1 MIMERENYSFTDNR
15 SMNQFELKMEDG
27 EIAFLEYYID
37 GKKIF
42 LNHTEVPVPLRGKGL
57 AAILVENSL
66 EYCRKNNLIVVP
78 ACSYVAHFIDNNP
91 EWHDVLSEGY
101 QM

>member
-1 MIMERENYSFTDNR
+1 MKNQKNIFKNNKIQ
-15 SMNQFELKMEDG
+15 NQFELETENG
-27 EIAFLEYYID
+27 EIAFLEYYTD

-57 AAILVENSL
+57 AAILVKKSL
-66 EYCRKNNLIVVP
+66 EYCRENNLIVVP